1 MSILFSNPP
10 WWEGKESRGFLKK
23 KRWRRGVRA
32 GSRWPFT
39 YLGRCT
45 PDNAR
50 AHDYIPYPFFLGY
63 ATTYVANKIGKD
75 KVFFRD
81 SIALSESYNSFYK
94 YLDSINDKI
103 EYFLIES
110 ATPSWDHD
118 YNLIKEIKKK
128 YPNLKIVVAGP
139 ISTSDEKWDSNIV
152 HAIIKGEYEKNIIK
166 VLEGQTGLINHDL
179 LTKDEM
185 NDAPIPYYDN
195 MIYDKYFDGN
205 PIPMNILN
213 PQLHI
218 WSSRGCP
225 FKCIFCVW
233 PAAMTGN
240 DPNGDGKRSVR
251 QYTPDYMENL
261 LTELTGRYK
270 FEAIYFDDDTFNIGN
285 RHTENMSELMN
296 KYKTPWFAM
305 CRADTS
311 KKETWK
317 KMADSGCKGVKIGV
331 ESGSQ
336 VVVDKIVNK
345 HLDLKYVNEI
355 VSHIRSLDMSVH
367 GTFTYGL
374 PGETKEDMI
383 KTKRFIQ
390 STKFSTVQESGT
402 AEIEGTPLH
411 TLINAEKL
419 NTYPGAVADENYD
432 RQIDGGKKWQSLVKD
447 LQNN

>member
-10 WWEGKESRGFLKK
+10 WWEGKESRGFLRK

-63 ATTYVANKIGKD
+63 ATTYTADKIGKD

-94 YLDSINDKI
+94 YLDSIHNKI

-139 ISTSDEKWDSNIV
+139 ISTSDEKWDSDIV
-152 HAIIKGEYEKNIIK
+152 HAVLKGEYEKNIIK

-185 NDAPIPYYDN
+185 NDAPIPYYDD

-205 PIPMNILN
+205 PIPMNVLH
-213 PQLHI
+213 PQAHI

-240 DPNGDGKRSVR
+240 DPTGDGKRSVR
-251 QYTPDYMENL
+251 QYTPNYIDNL

-270 FEAIYFDDDTFNIGN
+270 FKAIYFDDDTFNIGN
-285 RHTENMSELMN
+285 RHTENMSALMGKFN
-296 KYKTPWFAM
+296 TPWFAM

-336 VVVDKIVNK
+336 LVVDKIVNK
-345 HLDLKYVNEI
+345 HLDLKYVSEI
-355 VSHIRSLDMSVH
+355 VSYIRSLDMSVH

-383 KTKRFIQ
+383 QTKRFIK

-419 NTYPGAVADENYD
+419 TTYPSAVADENYD
-432 RQIDGGKKWQSLVKD
+432 RQKDGGKKWQSLVKD

>member
-10 WWEGKESRGFLKK
+10 WWEGKESRGFLRK

-63 ATTYVANKIGKD
+63 ATTYTADKIGKD

-94 YLDSINDKI
+94 YLDSIHNKI

-139 ISTSDEKWDSNIV
+139 ISTSDEKWDSDIV
-152 HAIIKGEYEKNIIK
+152 HAVLKGEYEKNIIK

-185 NDAPIPYYDN
+185 NDAPIPYYDD

-205 PIPMNILN
+205 PIPMNVLH
-213 PQLHI
+213 PQAHI

-240 DPNGDGKRSVR
+240 DPTGDGKRSVR
-251 QYTPDYMENL
+251 QYTPNYIDNL

-270 FEAIYFDDDTFNIGN
+270 FKAIYFDDDTFNIGN
-285 RHTENMSELMN
+285 RHTENMSALMDKFN
-296 KYKTPWFAM
+296 TPWFAM

-336 VVVDKIVNK
+336 LVVDKIVNK
-345 HLDLKYVNEI
+345 HLDLKYVSEI
-355 VSHIRSLDMSVH
+355 VSYIRSLDMSVH

-383 KTKRFIQ
+383 QTKRFIK

-419 NTYPGAVADENYD
+419 TTYPSAVADENYD
-432 RQIDGGKKWQSLVKD
+432 RQKDGGKKWQSLVKD

>member
-10 WWEGKESRGFLKK
+10 WWEGKESRGFLRK

-63 ATTYVANKIGKD
+63 ATTYTADKIGKD

-94 YLDSINDKI
+94 YLDSIHNKI

-152 HAIIKGEYEKNIIK
+152 HAVLKGEYEKNIIK

-185 NDAPIPYYDN
+185 NNAPIPYYDD

-205 PIPMNILN
+205 PIPMNVLH
-213 PQLHI
+213 PQAHI

-240 DPNGDGKRSVR
+240 DPTGDGKRSVR
-251 QYTPDYMENL
+251 QYTPNYIDNL

-270 FEAIYFDDDTFNIGN
+270 FKAIYFDDDTFNIGN
-285 RHTENMSELMN
+285 RHTENMSALMGKFN
-296 KYKTPWFAM
+296 IPWFAM

-336 VVVDKIVNK
+336 LVVDKIVNK
-345 HLDLKYVNEI
+345 HLDLKYVSEI
-355 VSHIRSLDMSVH
+355 VSYIRSLDMSVH

-383 KTKRFIQ
+383 QTKKFIN

-411 TLINAEKL
+411 TLINAKKL
-419 NTYPGAVADENYD
+419 TTYPSAVADENYD
-432 RQIDGGKKWQSLVKD
+432 RQKDGGKKWQSLVKD

>member
-1 MSILFSNPP
+1 MSIFFSNPP
-10 WWEGKESRGFLKK
+10 WWEGKESRGFLRK

-45 PDNAR
+45 PDNSR

-63 ATTYVANKIGKD
+63 ATTYASKEIGSD

-81 SIALSESYNSFYK
+81 SIALSESYESFYK
-94 YLDSINDKI
+94 YLDEIKNKI

-118 YNLIKEIKKK
+118 YKLIKEVKKK
-128 YPNLKIVVAGP
+128 HPHLKIIVSGP
-139 ISTSDEKWDSNIV
+139 ISTSGEKWDSNIIYAV
-152 HAIIKGEYEKNIIK
+152 LKGEYEKNIMK
-166 VLEGQTGLINHDL
+166 VLNGKDGILNHDL
-179 LTKDEM
+179 LTKEEM
-185 NDAPIPYYDN
+185 NEAPLPYYDKN
-195 MIYDKYFDGN
+195 IYDKYFDGN
-205 PIPMNILN
+205 PIPMNKLY
-213 PQLHI
+213 PQAHI

-240 DPNGDGKRSVR
+240 DPHGDGKRAVR
-251 QYTPDYMENL
+251 QYTPEYIDNL
-261 LTELTGRYK
+261 VKELTGRYK
-270 FEAIYFDDDTFNIGN
+270 FKAIYFDDDTFNIGN
-285 RHTENMSELMN
+285 KHTEKMSEVMS
-296 KYKTPWFAM
+296 KFEIPWFAM

-317 KMADSGCKGVKIGV
+317 KMSHSGCQGVKLGV

-336 VVVDKIVNK
+336 AVVDKIVNK
-345 HLDLKYVNEI
+345 HLDLKYVQEV
-355 VSHIRSLDMSVH
+355 VSYIRSLNMSVH

-383 KTKRFIQ
+383 MTKKFIKD
-390 STKFSTVQESGT
+390 TNFSTVQESGT

-411 TLINAEKL
+411 TLINEQKL
-419 NTYPGAVADENYD
+419 VTYPGAIADKNYD
-432 RQIDGGKKWQSLVKD
+432 RQKDGGKKWQSLVKE

>member
-63 ATTYVANKIGKD
+63 ATTYAANKIGKD

-94 YLDSINDKI
+94 YLDSIHDKI

-205 PIPMNILN
+205 PIPMNELH
-213 PQLHI
+213 PQAHI

-240 DPNGDGKRSVR
+240 DPTGDGKRNVR
-251 QYTPDYMENL
+251 QYTPDYIDNL

-285 RHTENMSELMN
+285 RHTENMSALMG
-296 KYKTPWFAM
+296 KFKIPWFAM

-345 HLDLKYVNEI
+345 HLDLKYVSEI
-355 VSHIRSLDMSVH
+355 VTYIRSLDMSVH

-383 KTKRFIQ
+383 QTKRFIN

-419 NTYPGAVADENYD
+419 KTYPSAVADENYD
-432 RQIDGGKKWQSLVKD
+432 RQKDGGKKWQSLVKD

>member
-94 YLDSINDKI
+94 YLDSIHDKI

-139 ISTSDEKWDSNIV
+139 ISTSDQKWDSDIV

-205 PIPMNILN
+205 PIPMNELH
-213 PQLHI
+213 PQAHI

-240 DPNGDGKRSVR
+240 DPTGDGKRSVR
-251 QYTPDYMENL
+251 QYTPDYIDNL

-285 RHTENMSELMN
+285 RHTENMSALMG
-296 KYKTPWFAM
+296 KFEIPWFAM

-345 HLDLKYVNEI
+345 HLDLKYVSEI
-355 VSHIRSLDMSVH
+355 VTYIRSLDMSVH

-383 KTKRFIQ
+383 QTKRFIN

-411 TLINAEKL
+411 TLINAKKL
-419 NTYPGAVADENYD
+419 TTYPSAVADENYD
-432 RQIDGGKKWQSLVKD
+432 RQKDGGKKWQSLVKD

>member
-10 WWEGKESRGFLKK
+10 WWEGKESRGFLRK

-63 ATTYVANKIGKD
+63 ATTYAANKIGND

-94 YLDSINDKI
+94 YLDSIYNKI

-139 ISTSDEKWDSNIV
+139 ISTSDEKWDSDII
-152 HAIIKGEYEKNIIK
+152 HAILKGEYEKNIIK

-205 PIPMNILN
+205 PIPMNVLY
-213 PQLHI
+213 PQAHI

-240 DPNGDGKRSVR
+240 DPTGDGKRNVR
-251 QYTPDYMENL
+251 QYTPDYIDNL

-270 FEAIYFDDDTFNIGN
+270 FKAIYFDDDTFNIGN
-285 RHTENMSELMN
+285 RHTENMSALMGKFN
-296 KYKTPWFAM
+296 IPWFAM

-317 KMADSGCKGVKIGV
+317 KMADNGCKGVKIGV

-345 HLDLKYVNEI
+345 HLDLKYVSEI
-355 VSHIRSLDMSVH
+355 VSYIRSLDMSVH

-383 KTKRFIQ
+383 QTKKFIN
-390 STKFSTVQESGT
+390 STNFSTVQESGT

-419 NTYPGAVADENYD
+419 TTYPSAVADENYD
-432 RQIDGGKKWQSLVKD
+432 RQKDGGKKWQSLVKD